1 MSDFEKARRELLEA
15 GRNLWLAGLG
25 AVAGVEEGS
34 RSWFDRMV
42 ERGRPIE
49 ERQRRT
55 LDAIGGRTAET
66 VREMG
71 RLFQDTVDYETRS
84 VLKRLGVMTREDVT
98 VLAARID
105 TLAKRIDELAALR
118 QSAARNSQQ

>member
-1 MSDFEKARRELLEA
+1 MSGFEKARRELLDA
-15 GRNLWLAGLG
+15 GRNLWWAGLG
-25 AVAGVEEGS
+25 AVAGVEDGS

-49 ERQRRT
+49 KRQRQT
-55 LDAIGGRTAET
+55 IDELSGRTATT

-71 RLFQDTVDYETRS
+71 QLFQDTVDYETRN
-84 VLKRLGVMTREDVT
+84 VLRRLGVMTREDVT

-118 QSAARNSQQ
+118 QTAAQSF

>member
-1 MSDFEKARRELLEA
+1 MSGFEKARRELLDA
-15 GRNLWLAGLG
+15 GRNLWWAGLG
-25 AVAGVEEGS
+25 AVAGVEDGS

-49 ERQRRT
+49 KRQRQT
-55 LDAIGGRTAET
+55 IDELSGRTATT
-66 VREMG
+66 VREMSQ
-71 RLFQDTVDYETRS
+71 LFQDTVDYETRK

-118 QSAARNSQQ
+118 ETAQNF

>member
-1 MSDFEKARRELLEA
+1 MSGFEKARRELLDA
-15 GRNLWLAGLG
+15 GRNLWWAGLG

-49 ERQRRT
+49 ERQRHAF
-55 LDAIGGRTAET
+55 DEIGGRTATT

-71 RLFQDTVDYETRS
+71 QLFQDTVDYETRN

-118 QSAARNSQQ
+118 ETAQNF